1 MKWTKNQH
9 RSSVI
14 YFYSV
19 SVLLMYRCIKHILFL
34 WPVPSKNE
42 VLGGDWS
49 LWLSN
54 LWTKSYDVFLLT
66 LSLPECL
73 IDFCEVTLT
82 FEFVDVF
89 LWCDHSNESSLP
101 ELWHCWCYYF
111 VCQNFRKWN
120 LEIWSKSK
128 VKWNLFGW
136 FFCMVQFSLDFL
148 YELSLATVR
157 SKWIT
162 VMTVW
167 SGDGGRWGGG
177 GLLLLR
183 LTNKTLQAKNTC

>member
-1 MKWTKNQH
+1 MKCNKNQH

-49 LWLSN
+49 FWLCN

-73 IDFCEVTLT
+73 IDVCEVTLT
-82 FEFVDVF
+82 FEFVNEF

-101 ELWHCWCYYF
+101 ELWHCWCYLF
-111 VCQNFRKWN
+111 VIILEN
-120 LEIWSKSK
+120 EIWK
-128 VKWNLFGW
+128 FGRSQMLSETSLVD
-136 FFCMVQFSLDFL
+136 FFAWYNFLWIFSMNFPWQLL
-148 YELSLATVR
+148 GVN
-157 SKWIT
+157 
-162 VMTVW
+162 
-167 SGDGGRWGGG
+167 
-177 GLLLLR
+177 GLL
-183 LTNKTLQAKNTC
+183 